1 MNRRRQT
8 LDKRRLPLLIV
19 GSLIGLIVLT
29 VCAAPPPRGT
39 VQSSLAQPTITA
51 VGNGPT
57 ATPIP
62 PIPVND
68 TLVKRVR
75 ALQTVPIFGGPSK
88 QYVTVGVIAKDATV
102 PVTGISLDGAWW
114 RVPCDVRSQIRNQ
127 VDCWVEADPLITG
140 PVDEPATAAPVAVAP
155 AATETPAPQALA
167 APAATDTAVPVPTD
181 TPAAAP
187 TATEAALAATAT
199 EAPAASTATEA
210 APAATATE
218 AAPAPTATE
227 PAPAAT
233 ATKAAPAPTATK
245 VPPTATTAPT
255 PLPSPTAAPP
265 TPTSVA
271 IDLKPTNIQ
280 FIITLLEVQ
289 VLDAPQSGAVI
300 GSYAAGKKVE
310 VTGYTSAD
318 GLWWRVVCPTGD
330 TGNCFVTA
338 DPTYTS
344 PAVAPK

>member
-19 GSLIGLIVLT
+19 GSLIGLVVLT

-39 VQSSLAQPTITA
+39 VQSSVAQPTITA

-88 QYVTVGVIAKDATV
+88 QYVTVGVVVKDATV

-140 PVDEPATAAPVAVAP
+140 PVDAAEAVVPVAAAP
-155 AATETPAPQALA
+155 AATETSAPQALA

-187 TATEAALAATAT
+187 TATEAAPAATAT
-199 EAPAASTATEA
+199 EVPAV
-210 APAATATE
+210 PTATE

-233 ATKAAPAPTATK
+233 ATEAAPAPTATK
-245 VPPTATTAPT
+245 VPPTATIAPT

-265 TPTSVA
+265 TPTSQA

-280 FIITLLEVQ
+280 FIITLLEVE

-300 GSYAAGKKVE
+300 GSYPAGKKVE

-338 DPTYTS
+338 DPTFTS